1 MSSLDDPPTAGSLVE
16 RAVERLGSGDLPG
29 RAPGPAPGRATERP
43 VGPAGLPAGGAPDP
57 SRAGASAEVPRSR
70 QVAID
75 LDRLKAKGIASP
87 DGVPTR
93 TTEEFRLIKRAV
105 LLNVAN
111 YAESGTKGAN
121 LIMVTS
127 SAQGEG
133 KTFVSLNL
141 AMGIAAEQ
149 DFTVLLVDS
158 DLSRSSIPEQLGIEV
173 DKGLID
179 VLEDPSIDL
188 TEVLIRT
195 NVPGLTVLPAGREHA
210 FSTELLASERMGR
223 LVEELSQRYQDRLI
237 IFDAPPVLA
246 TSEASALALH
256 MGQILFVVE
265 AERTS
270 QSAIREALNLISV
283 CPRIG
288 FVLNK
293 ARFQF
298 GSARFGSY
306 YSRYKKSY
314 YKTYRRPRK
323 T

>member
-1 MSSLDDPPTAGSLVE
+1 MNSLEEPPTANSLVE
-16 RAVERLGSGDLPG
+16 RAVERLGGGRDLPSP
-29 RAPGPAPGRATERP
+29 APGPDAERP
-43 VGPAGLPAGGAPDP
+43 IGPPGLLAGDGPDP
-57 SRAGASAEVPRSR
+57 SRAGPSAGAPRSR
-70 QVAID
+70 EVAID
-75 LDRLKAKGIASP
+75 LDGLKARGIAPP

-105 LLNVAN
+105 LLNVAT
-111 YAESGTKGAN
+111 YAESGTKGSN

-127 SAQGEG
+127 SDQGEG

-141 AMGIAAEQ
+141 AMGIAAER

-158 DLSRSSIPEQLGIEV
+158 DLSRSSIPEQLGIDV

-179 VLEDPSIDL
+179 VLEDPSVDL
-188 TEVLIRT
+188 AEVLIRT
-195 NVPGLTVLPAGREHA
+195 NVPGLTVLPAGSEHA
-210 FSTELLASERMGR
+210 LSTELLASERMGR
-223 LVEELSQRYQDRLI
+223 LVKELSQRYQDRLI

-246 TSEASALALH
+246 TSEASALAMH

-306 YSRYKKSY
+306 YSKYKKSY

-323 T
+323 K

>member
-29 RAPGPAPGRATERP
+29 RAPGPATGRATGRP
-43 VGPAGLPAGGAPDP
+43 IGPAGLPAGGAPDP
-57 SRAGASAEVPRSR
+57 SRAGASAEAPRSR
-70 QVAID
+70 LVAID
-75 LDRLKAKGIASP
+75 LDRLKAKGIAPP

-158 DLSRSSIPEQLGIEV
+158 DLSRSSIPEQLGIDV

-179 VLEDPSIDL
+179 VLEDPSVDL

-210 FSTELLASERMGR
+210 FSTELLA
-223 LVEELSQRYQDRLI
+223 
-237 IFDAPPVLA
+237 
-246 TSEASALALH
+246 
-256 MGQILFVVE
+256 
-265 AERTS
+265 RT
-270 QSAIREALNLISV
+270 A
-283 CPRIG
+283 
-288 FVLNK
+288 
-293 ARFQF
+293 
-298 GSARFGSY
+298 
-306 YSRYKKSY
+306 
-314 YKTYRRPRK
+314 
-323 T
+323 